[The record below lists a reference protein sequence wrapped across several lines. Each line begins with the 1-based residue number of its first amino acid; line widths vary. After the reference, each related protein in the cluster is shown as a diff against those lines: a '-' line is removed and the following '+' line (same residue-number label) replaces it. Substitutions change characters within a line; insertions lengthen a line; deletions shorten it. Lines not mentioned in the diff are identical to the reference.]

1 VRFVLLSSAPEAR
14 KVFSA
19 WEGIRAPRKTNNR
32 TTAGEAVRT
41 CLARGQEQAFAGG
54 KEHFTSPWCWVTFG
68 EQSMVI
74 SRERR
79 SATATIMYVG
89 TGFHGLCWVNPGSFK
104 VPPKRV
110 KTVLDEEGQ
119 LRFRS

>member
-79 SATATIMYVG
+79 SPSDVLAAPHEANDLARQGDRERAIVRR
-89 TGFHGLCWVNPGSFK
+89 VPG
-104 VPPKRV
+104 
-110 KTVLDEEGQ
+110 
-119 LRFRS
+119 

>member
-1 VRFVLLSSAPEAR
+1 M
-14 KVFSA
+14 FSA

-79 SATATIMYVG
+79 STSLFGARQPLSLTALGNLSYVLARMGRRSEALTTMEQAIPMY
-89 TGFHGLCWVNPGSFK
+89 
-104 VPPKRV
+104 
-110 KTVLDEEGQ
+110 EETYGPESPI
-119 LRFRS
+119 LA